1 MSDAGTSHAR
11 LLSRTNMATGAQCR
25 MPLAQK
31 SNGDGK
37 RGRRRPYIITM
48 ITIISIRSMISKC
61 Q

>member
-31 SNGDGK
+31 VMETEREGG
-37 RGRRRPYIITM
+37 GGHT
-48 ITIISIRSMISKC
+48 
-61 Q
+61 